1 MEITRKMYEVKVARQ
16 MMGHNKT
23 NSGHS
28 APMSIGTYQSQKYK
42 IMPTNSMSKGVFVD
56 SQYIAVMGK
65 IIMMR
70 LVKKKALSQYI
81 A

>member
-1 MEITRKMYEVKVARQ
+1 

-28 APMSIGTYQSQKYK
+28 APMSTGTSQTQKYT
-42 IMPTNSMSKGVFVD
+42 IMPTNSMSKGVFVA
-56 SQYIAVMGK
+56 QYIAVMGK